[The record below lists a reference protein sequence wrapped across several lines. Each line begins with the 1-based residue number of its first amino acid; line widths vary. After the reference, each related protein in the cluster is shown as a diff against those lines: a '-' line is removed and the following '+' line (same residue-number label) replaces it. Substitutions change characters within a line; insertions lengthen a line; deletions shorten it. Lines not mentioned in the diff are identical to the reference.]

1 MENKWKFNFRDD
13 YFVMVFDEVKE
24 VYGDKSTLTGWLFT
38 DVRDFRG
45 TLGYI
50 DDVISEKTKEDFL
63 SGNAYN
69 AYVKKDFTE
78 IHFQFEDENP
88 SIKPCTVPTKL
99 LHEIVKAWLEE
110 YERFRA
116 SKKK

>member
-1 MENKWKFNFRDD
+1 MEYRWKFNFHDD
-13 YFVMVFDEVKE
+13 YFVMAFDEVEE
-24 VYGDKSTLTGWLFT
+24 VHGDKSTLTGWLFT

-99 LHEIVKAWLEE
+99 LREIVKAWLDE
-110 YERFRA
+110 YEEFYDN
-116 SKKK
+116 K